1 MSRFVSRFCI
11 RQIVICCFVCSVSLV
26 LFLNRPILNDYMLTV
41 FSNLPQTELQD
52 VQVHQQLERKNRL
65 KEKCST
71 SMPAAEVDQSK
82 QNTTTPV
89 IFKVNDRHRVMYCGV
104 PKVA

>member
-1 MSRFVSRFCI
+1 
-11 RQIVICCFVCSVSLV
+11 

-41 FSNLPQTELQD
+41 FRNLPQTELQD

-65 KEKCST
+65 NEKCST
-71 SMPAAEVDQSK
+71 MPAAEVDQSK
-82 QNTTTPV
+82 PNTTTPV
-89 IFKVNDRHRVMYCGV
+89 IFKVDDRHRVMYCGV